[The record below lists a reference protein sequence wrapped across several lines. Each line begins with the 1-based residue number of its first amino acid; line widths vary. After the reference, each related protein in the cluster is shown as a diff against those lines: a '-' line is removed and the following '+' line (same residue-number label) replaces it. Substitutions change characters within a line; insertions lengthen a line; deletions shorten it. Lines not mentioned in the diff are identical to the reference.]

1 MKLHK
6 LTYTNDSRTE
16 SESEILFE
24 SMHTNKLI
32 AFAEQYAK
40 DFGVSDMTWES
51 LQYSRAEDNKFTK
64 QLKLTDTVY
73 LVIK

>member
-6 LTYTNDSRTE
+6 LTYTNNSRTE

-51 LQYSRAEDNKFTK
+51 LQDSRAEDNKFTK

>member
-6 LTYTNDSRTE
+6 LTYKTDSLDE
-16 SESEILFE
+16 SKSEVLFE

-32 AFAEQYAK
+32 AFAEQFAK
-40 DFGVSDMTWES
+40 DLGLTDMTWES
-51 LQYSRAEDNKFTK
+51 LQESRAEDNKFTK
-64 QLKLTDTVY
+64 QLKLSEKVY

>member
-1 MKLHK
+1 MKLYK
-6 LTYTNDSRTE
+6 LTYTTECLDE
-16 SESEILFE
+16 SESETLFE

-40 DFGVSDMTWES
+40 EFGLIDITWDS
-51 LQYSRAEDNKFTK
+51 LEGSRAEDNKFTK
-64 QLKLTDTVY
+64 QLKLSDKVF

>member
-40 DFGVSDMTWES
+40 DFGVGDNTWES
-51 LQYSRAEDNKFTK
+51 LQDSRAEDNKFTK

>member
-51 LQYSRAEDNKFTK
+51 LQDSRAEDNKFTK
-64 QLKLTDTVY
+64 QLKLTNTVY

>member
-51 LQYSRAEDNKFTK
+51 LQDSRAEDNKFTK
-64 QLKLTDTVY
+64 QLKLTHTVY

>member
-40 DFGVSDMTWES
+40 DFGVSDVTWES
-51 LQYSRAEDNKFTK
+51 LQNSRAEDNKFTK